1 MIDGIR
7 EKYDPAARLVRPHIT
22 LVFPFVSMLDAEKL
36 RVHMQGALAGMEPF
50 AVTLQGISAQ
60 RGFGNYLLLNVH
72 VGKNTIK
79 QLHRRLYTGILEQYL
94 PVWCRTYEPHLTVG
108 RLEDPQAFE
117 QALED
122 TRNISERFETVVDSI
137 CVEIIETD
145 GSSTIENVVALPPPM
160 R

>member
-22 LVFPFVSMLDAEKL
+22 LVFPFVSALGADAV
-36 RVHMQGALAGMEPF
+36 RDHMREALKGVPPF
-50 AVTLQGISAQ
+50 AIALQGISAQ

-79 QLHRRLYTGILEQYL
+79 QLHRKLYSGILEPFK

-108 RLEDPQAFE
+108 RMEDADTFE
-117 QALED
+117 RALED
-122 TRNISERFETVVDSI
+122 TKSVDERFETIVNKI
-137 CVEIIETD
+137 CVEVIEAD
-145 GSSTIENVVALPPPM
+145 GSSTIETVVPLAGL
-160 R
+160 

>member
-22 LVFPFVSMLDAEKL
+22 LVFPFVSALRAGEIRAHMLD
-36 RVHMQGALAGMEPF
+36 ALAGMEPF
-50 AVTLQGISAQ
+50 EVALQGISAQ

-79 QLHRRLYTGILEQYL
+79 QMHRRLYTGILEPYK

-108 RLEDPQAFE
+108 RMDDADAFE
-117 QALED
+117 RALQDTKGVED
-122 TRNISERFETVVDSI
+122 RFETAVDSV

-145 GSSTIENVVALPPPM
+145 GSSTIETVVTLPPA
-160 R
+160 